1 MRMVL
6 RRVVPISAGK
16 VIGAISAILGL
27 LAGFFL
33 SFFTLAGVAVQQ
45 QGGPQVPA
53 LFLGVGAIIFLPLF
67 YGVMGF
73 FMGMLYAAI
82 YNVVAGYVGGLEV
95 ELV

>member
-1 MRMVL
+1 MVL

-27 LAGFFL
+27 FL
-33 SFFTLAGVAVQQ
+33 GVIMTLVSLAGVAVHQD
-45 QGGPQVPA
+45 GGPQVPA
-53 LFLGVGAIIFLPLF
+53 LFLGAGAVIFLPLF